1 MSTLRITPR
10 WPLVLAILLA
20 TWAPASQALTYQ
32 EALDIAESRA
42 SELKASQNTV
52 SAAQAARISAGEL
65 PDPKLVMG
73 VDNLPVQGSEAW
85 STTRD
90 FMTMQRVG
98 VMQEVTNGDKRE
110 AARRLADTRIARADA
125 ELEIERLT
133 VKRQTRLAW
142 LKVYFLQQQ
151 RTLLDQI
158 EAENHL
164 LDTAVTAR
172 LASGRGKGGDS
183 LQSRQEFI
191 ALEDR
196 RDDLERDL
204 TKARVELARWVGT
217 IASEPL
223 TGPPPA
229 YTPNPEHL
237 RHNLN
242 RHPDIAIFGIQE
254 DSGKAEVD
262 LAEAAKKSDWAVELD
277 YEHRAPLFGDM
288 ISVQFTFD
296 LPIFAKTR
304 QNPQIAARRQEL
316 ERVSAER
323 ESMMRDH
330 IAALETLLAEQTAV
344 VRQIDRID
352 QDWLPLG
359 QQKVDLTLAGY
370 RTGQEPLTSVLD
382 ARKFLIDTRL
392 KRIDLTAQR
401 AAIETELSYLSEE
414 IKP

>member
-20 TWAPASQALTYQ
+20 TWAPVSQALTYQ

-42 SELKASQNTV
+42 SELKARQNTV

-85 STTRD
+85 STTRN

-110 AARRLADTRIARADA
+110 AAQRLADTRIARADA
-125 ELEIERLT
+125 ELEIERLS

-151 RTLLDQI
+151 RALLDQI

-164 LDTAVTAR
+164 LSTAVTAR

-204 TKARVELARWVGT
+204 TKARAELARWVGAYIET
-217 IASEPL
+217 RTTLKNDDLQEETKVITASMVKIVETGEHFSLLKDGHEQLSVTARVTVDESELKARILAAQHDRAEKQVLQDQL
-223 TGPPPA
+223 TAQERENAVLEAQLGRSKGSSMNIPPPPPGWWTGGSPQKSNGPPP
-229 YTPNPEHL
+229 PPS
-237 RHNLN
+237 
-242 RHPDIAIFGIQE
+242 P
-254 DSGKAEVD
+254 
-262 LAEAAKKSDWAVELD
+262 
-277 YEHRAPLFGDM
+277 
-288 ISVQFTFD
+288 
-296 LPIFAKTR
+296 
-304 QNPQIAARRQEL
+304 
-316 ERVSAER
+316 
-323 ESMMRDH
+323 
-330 IAALETLLAEQTAV
+330 
-344 VRQIDRID
+344 
-352 QDWLPLG
+352 
-359 QQKVDLTLAGY
+359 
-370 RTGQEPLTSVLD
+370 
-382 ARKFLIDTRL
+382 
-392 KRIDLTAQR
+392 
-401 AAIETELSYLSEE
+401 
-414 IKP
+414 